1 MFLGVR
7 IFIFGA
13 KATENKDRTTN
24 LSNICRCFFVLLSIS
39 FYTPFAS
46 LFLPTNTLLLHFFLM
61 LKSDKIEQNPTCLHC
76 IENTELVG

>member
-7 IFIFGA
+7 IFIFFA

-24 LSNICRCFFVLLSIS
+24 LSNICRCFFCAFIYQFL
-39 FYTPFAS
+39 YTFC
-46 LFLPTNTLLLHFFLM
+46 LYFFTNKHLVIAFFLI
-61 LKSDKIEQNPTCLHC
+61 LKSNKIEQNPTCLHC

>member
-7 IFIFGA
+7 IFIFFA

-24 LSNICRCFFVLLSIS
+24 LSNIYRCFFVRLSIC
-39 FYTPFAS
+39 FYTPFAYT
-46 LFLPTNTLLLHFFLM
+46 FLPINTLLLHFFLI
-61 LKSDKIEQNPTCLHC
+61 LKSNKIEQNLTYLHC

>member
-7 IFIFGA
+7 IFIFFA

-24 LSNICRCFFVLLSIS
+24 LSNICRCFYLSVFIHLLPI
-39 FYTPFAS
+39 FF
-46 LFLPTNTLLLHFFLM
+46 TNKHLVIAFFLI
-61 LKSDKIEQNPTCLHC
+61 LKSNKIEQNPTCLHC

>member
-1 MFLGVR
+1 MFLRVR
-7 IFIFGA
+7 IFIFFA

-39 FYTPFAS
+39 FYTPFAYI
-46 LFLPTNTLLLHFFLM
+46 FFTNKHFVGAFFLI
-61 LKSDKIEQNPTCLHC
+61 LKSNKREQNPTCLHC

>member
-7 IFIFGA
+7 IFIFFA

-24 LSNICRCFFVLLSIS
+24 LSNICRCFFVLLSIC

-46 LFLPTNTLLLHFFLM
+46 LFYQQTSCYYIFFLI
-61 LKSDKIEQNPTCLHC
+61 LKSDTIEQNPTCLHC